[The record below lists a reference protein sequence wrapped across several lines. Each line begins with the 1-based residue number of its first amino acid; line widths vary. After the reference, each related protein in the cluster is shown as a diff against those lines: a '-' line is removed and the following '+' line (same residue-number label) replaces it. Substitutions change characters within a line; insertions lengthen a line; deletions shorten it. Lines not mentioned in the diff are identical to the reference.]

1 MMDWKLIADTSD
13 EMKRLARVLG
23 EVLEAGDCVA
33 LYGDLG
39 VGKTTFT
46 QGLAQGLGIR
56 KPVNSPTFTLVKE
69 YQGRLP
75 LFHMDLYRLE
85 DPSEELGLEEYWD
98 GDGVTVIEWPEIIG
112 PWLPS
117 DRLDVRIAREQGER
131 RVASIEVTGPRS
143 RRRVSDWIAALGQ
156 PGMGSEME

>member
-1 MMDWKLIADTSD
+1 MMEWELIADTPD
-13 EMKRLARVLG
+13 EMKWLARALG

-112 PWLPS
+112 PWLPE
-117 DRLDVRIAREQGER
+117 DRLDVHIAREQGER
-131 RVASIEVTGPRS
+131 RVVSISVTGLRS
-143 RRRVSDWIAALGQ
+143 RRRVSDWIATLRQ
-156 PGMGSEME
+156 PSMGSEVE